1 MQLTPS
7 QTALFWRL
15 WARVESE
22 VFSASN
28 SKADREN
35 KRHEIILR
43 ATGKTSL
50 RLVQRTSEFDR
61 LMCACAEMAGD
72 YKDASY
78 WAIAGERRT
87 AHMIGECARQ
97 IGEIAG
103 VHNGWDYCRSTF
115 VQAGFPSS
123 WLDIPGT
130 LLASAFKMLDTH
142 RRRLLI
148 RDWNWSGS
156 ADGTPLGFN
165 PDYHYECVL
174 GCLTF
179 KIIEHHHSAV
189 A

>member
-1 MQLTPS
+1 MMLSHSQL
-7 QTALFWRL
+7 ALFWRL

-22 VFSASN
+22 VFKATD
-28 SKADREN
+28 SKQDREK
-35 KRHEIILR
+35 KRHEIILKT
-43 ATGKTSL
+43 TGKTSI
-50 RLVQRTSEFDR
+50 RFVNRTVEFDR
-61 LMCACAEMAGD
+61 LMQACAEMSGD
-72 YKDASY
+72 YMEACY
-78 WAIAGERRT
+78 WLIGTERRT

-123 WLDIPGT
+123 WLDIPDT

-142 RRRLLI
+142 RRRLLV

-165 PDYHYECVL
+165 PEYYYECVL

-179 KIIEHHHSAV
+179 KIIKHHHSAV